1 MSNVLLLR
9 FVDNQSHFSLEL
21 QALIPL
27 AKFELK
33 NIFI

>member
-1 MSNVLLLR
+1 MSDAPLLR
-9 FVDNQSHFSLEL
+9 FVDNQSHFSLDL

-33 NIFI
+33 TIFI

>member
-9 FVDNQSHFSLEL
+9 FVDNQILFSLEL

-33 NIFI
+33 TIFI

>member
-9 FVDNQSHFSLEL
+9 FVDNQFPFSLEL

-33 NIFI
+33 TIFI